1 MCRNFIYLSFTL
13 PKTWWS
19 VIGLFVCCENCLSVI
34 KSKILFFSLVFFI
47 AGCIFSCKKD
57 TRDVVPNAY
66 VNLFI
71 DTTYPEFVNLN
82 AVGGWVYITGGSRG
96 IVVYRNSIEEF
107 MAYDRHCTYEPSN
120 SCARIEVE
128 QSNITTV
135 DSCCGSKFVLTDGSV
150 INGPASMPL
159 KQYQAKLEGNTL
171 RIFN

>member
-1 MCRNFIYLSFTL
+1 ML
-13 PKTWWS
+13 
-19 VIGLFVCCENCLSVI
+19 
-34 KSKILFFSLVFFI
+34 KSKVLFFSLVFFVGVYTI
-47 AGCIFSCKKD
+47 SCKKN
-57 TRDVVPNAY
+57 TEDVVPNVY
-66 VNLFI
+66 VNIFI
-71 DTTYPEFVNLN
+71 YTTDPEFVNLN

-128 QSNITTV
+128 PSNITTV

-171 RIFN
+171 HIFN